1 MCKTPASQV
10 ILIATLCCAFSAAC
24 SSGGGAGGT
33 ASTFATVASPP
44 GSQTASNGSSSSSSS
59 NSGSGGSGSGTASN
73 SFGPPAAPTPGSF
86 GDSPLPPQIATT
98 TGPTFDGTS
107 GTRPANVSFPVLSST
122 LQFDSGA
129 AVPVTSGQSAS
140 ATISA
145 DSSTV
150 HLVVPSANLD
160 QSLPLTGTPALPTP
174 YGWDLSILKSM
185 VNTDDV
191 SSWGLSYV
199 SLGLW
204 LHSGAMGSSP
214 QVAFTAYTF
223 GYETP
228 AAGMPMSGTA
238 AYSGP
243 GAVRGEQT
251 LGSGGCGDCVQWISG
266 DSSFSVNFASGNIN
280 GGFTNMSVH
289 GDSGVFPFY
298 NISVGGQIASG
309 TNKFSG
315 TTTISAQQSAGVG
328 TANGS
333 GVINGAFYG
342 PNAQNLGAIWTLTSP
357 NFSILGAVGAAHQ

>member
-1 MCKTPASQV
+1 MANGQ
-10 ILIATLCCAFSAAC
+10 
-24 SSGGGAGGT
+24 GA
-33 ASTFATVASPP
+33 
-44 GSQTASNGSSSSSSS
+44 
-59 NSGSGGSGSGTASN
+59 
-73 SFGPPAAPTPGSF
+73 
-86 GDSPLPPQIATT
+86 I
-98 TGPTFDGTS
+98 
-107 GTRPANVSFPVLSST
+107 
-122 LQFDSGA
+122 
-129 AVPVTSGQSAS
+129 

-160 QSLPLTGTPALPTP
+160 QTLPLTGTPALPTP

-204 LHSGAMGSSP
+204 LHSGAQGSSP
-214 QVAFTAYTF
+214 QVTFTAYAL

-238 AYSGP
+238 TYSGP
-243 GAVRGEQT
+243 GAVRGQQI
-251 LGSGGCGDCVQWISG
+251 LGSGGCGDCNQWVSG
-266 DSSFSVNFASGNIN
+266 DASFSVNFASGNIN
-280 GGFTNMSVH
+280 GSFTNMSNY

-315 TTTISAQQSAGVG
+315 TTAISPQQPANVG
-328 TANGS
+328 NAIGN

-342 PNAQNLGAIWTLTSP
+342 PNAQNLGAIWTLTTSG
-357 NFSILGAVGAAHQ
+357 FSILGAVAAAH